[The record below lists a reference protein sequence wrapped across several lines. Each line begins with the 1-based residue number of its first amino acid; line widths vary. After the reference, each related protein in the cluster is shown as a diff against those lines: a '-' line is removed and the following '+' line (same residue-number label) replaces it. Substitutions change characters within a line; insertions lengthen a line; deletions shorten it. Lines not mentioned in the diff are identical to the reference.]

1 MSRRGPL
8 LQFAGVLGL
17 LLCTS
22 PLAAQQSYTV
32 TGRVLAE
39 GSGAAIQG
47 AQVSLSG
54 TNGGATTNSAGL
66 YTFQVNTSPGEY
78 TIEVQFIGRET
89 VSRTVQLGSG
99 TAVRVADITL
109 RERALALDAVVVTG
123 TAAPTARR
131 AIGNAVSTV
140 GATEL
145 QSTPATTID
154 QALQGRVSGALITS
168 NTGTPGGGVSIRLRG
183 TSSIVGGAEPLYIID
198 GVVIDNNADQQLN
211 LGYRSNTT
219 NRLADLNPND
229 IERIEILKG
238 AAAAALYGSR
248 ANNGVVQIFTRR
260 GQTGEPEI
268 TVSSR
273 FGRSELVKRIDFA
286 LTPVTFATTQNDP
299 GRVPA
304 VRFDHQDLVFRDG
317 SQMDH
322 HVSVSGG
329 GGDTRYYF
337 SGAFSE
343 DNGIMRG
350 SAAERLNARM
360 NVDQSFGNFD
370 LAVGANYIKS
380 NSDLIVNGESGA
392 GGILT
397 QIVFTP
403 TLTDFTA
410 RNPETGRYINAGG
423 AGPNPLEVLENWDI
437 GQTVNRFVGSLQGRY
452 SPIQSLTLEYRFG
465 YDNYQMETSQFIP
478 IGFSP
483 ATTGSSTSINRFS
496 TLINNDAIGSYQWSL
511 GGTTDLTT
519 SVGMNHTYTTSEN
532 LNGTTTELP
541 PGTELV
547 RGAVSSVSQG
557 VVETATLGFFGQQQ
571 FGWRDRLFLTG
582 ALRMDGSSTFGE
594 EERWQMYPKVSGSW
608 VVSEE
613 PFFGDIGFV
622 DQLRLRAALGYA
634 GNQPPLGSAYARF
647 SRWPGTVNINRAGL
661 IPLAQIGNPDLK
673 PERQRE
679 FEVGVDLS
687 VLGERADIAFTYY
700 NQYTKDLLLS
710 RPFAPSTGL
719 GTILDNVG
727 ELSNKGV
734 ELELNTV
741 NVQRGP
747 FRWTSTVIYSRN
759 KNKVEKLDVAPFT
772 LGYTNRVQE
781 GHPIGVHYMAA
792 YQRDP
797 ATGEILTD
805 AVGPLGTGT
814 ANPQIVGNPWPEWTG
829 SFSNELEIGSH
840 WSASFMLD
848 GQFGHELWNQTQR
861 IQDIFAAGPLFDQL
875 LREEI
880 NQATRARIQGIW
892 EAYLEDASF
901 VKLRQVALR
910 YSTNGGWLSH
920 IGAGGMQL
928 ELLGRNLLTWTDY
941 SGYDP
946 EINMFGL
953 STVERGTD
961 FAVYPNARVYT
972 IGVRLNY

>member
-1 MSRRGPL
+1 MFRRGPI
-8 LQFAGVLGL
+8 LQLACGLGL
-17 LLCTS
+17 LLWTG
-22 PLAAQQSYTV
+22 PVAAQQSYTI
-32 TGRVLAE
+32 TGRVVTA
-39 GSGAAIQG
+39 GSGTAIQS
-47 AQVSLSG
+47 AQVSLRG
-54 TNGGATTNSAGL
+54 TGGGSLTNNQGVYS
-66 YTFQVNTSPGEY
+66 FEVNAAPGEY
-78 TIEVQFIGRET
+78 TVEVAFIGRET
-89 VSRTVQLGSG
+89 VTQTVDLGSERV
-99 TAVRVADITL
+99 VRVPDIEM

-131 AIGNAVSTV
+131 ALGNAVSTV
-140 GATEL
+140 GAAEL
-145 QSTPATTID
+145 ESTPATTID

-183 TSSIVGGAEPLYIID
+183 TSSIVGGAEPLYIVD

-260 GQTGEPEI
+260 GRTGEPEI

-286 LTPVTFATTQNDP
+286 LTPVTFAVDQNSP
-299 GRVPA
+299 GRVA
-304 VRFDHQDLVFRDG
+304 ATRYDHQDLVFRDG
-317 SQMDH
+317 SSMDH
-322 HVSVSGG
+322 HVSVAGG

-337 SGAFSE
+337 SGAYSDE
-343 DNGIMRG
+343 VGIMRG
-350 SAAERLNARM
+350 SAADRLNARI
-360 NVDQSFGNFD
+360 NIDQGFGDFQ
-370 LAVGANYIKS
+370 LSLGANYIRS

-403 TLTDFTA
+403 TLTDFTE

-423 AGPNPLEVLENWDI
+423 AGPNPLEVLDNWDI
-437 GQTVNRFVGSLQGRY
+437 GQTVNRFVGSLQGRWA
-452 SPIQSLTLEYRFG
+452 PIQPLTLEYRFG
-465 YDNYQMETSQFIP
+465 YDNYHMETWQYIP

-483 ATTGSSTSINRFS
+483 ATTGSSASVNRFS
-496 TLINNDAIGSYQWSL
+496 TLINNDVIGALQWSL
-511 GGTTDLTT
+511 GGTTALTT
-519 SVGMNHTYTTSEN
+519 SVGMNHTFTNSEN
-532 LNGTTTELP
+532 LNGSSSELP
-541 PGTELV
+541 PGTDLV
-547 RGAVSSVSQG
+547 RGAVQSVSQG
-557 VVETATLGFFGQQQ
+557 MVETVTLGFFGQQQ

-594 EERWQMYPKVSGSW
+594 DERWQMYPKISGSW

-613 PFFGDIGFV
+613 PFFENVSFV
-622 DQLRLRAALGYA
+622 DQFRVRAALGYA

-647 SRWPGTVNINRAGL
+647 SRWPGTININRAGL
-661 IPLAQIGNPDLK
+661 VPSSQIGNPELK

-679 FEVGVDLS
+679 FELGADVS
-687 VLGERADIAFTYY
+687 VFGERADIGFTYY
-700 NQYTKDLLLS
+700 NQYTKDLLLT

-734 ELELNTV
+734 ELQLNTV
-741 NVQRGP
+741 NVDRGP
-747 FRWTSTVIYSRN
+747 FRWSSSVIYSRN
-759 KNKVEKLDVAPFT
+759 KNEIEKLEVAPFT
-772 LGYTNRVQE
+772 VGYTNRVEE
-781 GHPIGVHYMAA
+781 GQPIGVHYMSSFE
-792 YQRDP
+792 RD
-797 ATGEILTD
+797 ASGNIVTD
-805 AVGPLGTGT
+805 DDGLPVNGGVR
-814 ANPQIVGNPWPEWTG
+814 IVGNPWPEWTG
-829 SFSNELEIGSH
+829 SFSNEFQYGSN
-840 WSASFMLD
+840 WSASFMFD

-861 IQDIFAAGPLFDQL
+861 IQDIFGAGPLFDRL

-880 NQATRARIQGIW
+880 TQAERARVQSIW
-892 EAYLEDASF
+892 ESYLEDASF
-901 VKLRQVALR
+901 IKLRQVALR
-910 YSTNGGWLSH
+910 YTTSGDWLRS
-920 IGAGGMQL
+920 IGAGGLQL
-928 ELLGRNLLTWTDY
+928 ELLGRNLFTWTDY

-972 IGVRLNY
+972 LGVRLNY

>member
-1 MSRRGPL
+1 MSVRRSMVRLASALAIL
-8 LQFAGVLGL
+8 LSAG
-17 LLCTS
+17 
-22 PLAAQQSYTV
+22 PLAAQQTYTI
-32 TGRVLAE
+32 TGRVLAG
-39 GSGAAIQG
+39 GSGTAIQG
-47 AQVSLSG
+47 AQISLRGTGGGGMTNNTGTYSFAVS
-54 TNGGATTNSAGL
+54 TA
-66 YTFQVNTSPGEY
+66 PGEY
-78 TIEVQFIGRET
+78 TLEIAFIGRET
-89 VSRTVQLGSG
+89 VTQTVMLGDDS
-99 TAVRVADITL
+99 TVRVPDVTL
-109 RERALALDAVVVTG
+109 RERALELDAVVVTG

-140 GATEL
+140 NATEL

-183 TSSIVGGAEPLYIID
+183 TSSIVGGAEPLYIVD

-211 LGYRSNTT
+211 LGYRSNTS
-219 NRLADLNPND
+219 NRLADLDPND

-260 GQTGEPEI
+260 GQTGAPQI

-273 FGRSELVKRIDFA
+273 FGRSELIRRIDFA

-317 SQMDH
+317 MQMDH

-329 GGDTRYYF
+329 SGDTRYYF

-343 DNGIMRG
+343 DEGIMRG
-350 SAAERLNARM
+350 AAHDRLNARM
-360 NVDQSFGNFD
+360 NVDQDFGEFQ
-370 LAVGANYIKS
+370 LSVGANYIRS
-380 NSDLIVNGESGA
+380 DADLIVNGESGA

-403 TLTDFTA
+403 TLTDLTA
-410 RNPETGRYINAGG
+410 RNPETGRYLFAGG

-437 GQTVNRFVGSLQGRY
+437 GQSINRFVGSLQGRY
-452 SPIQSLTLEYRFG
+452 SPWQPLTLEYRFG
-465 YDNYQMETSQFIP
+465 YDNYHMETWQYIP

-483 ATTGSSTSINRFS
+483 ATSGSSSSINRFS
-496 TLINNDAIGSYQWSL
+496 SLINNDVIGALQWSL
-511 GGTTDLTT
+511 GASTTLTT
-519 SVGMNHTYTTSEN
+519 SLGMNHTYTNSEN

-541 PGTELV
+541 PGTELA
-547 RGAVSSVSQG
+547 RGAVSALTQG
-557 VVETATLGFFGQQQ
+557 IVETTTLGFFGQQQ
-571 FGWRDRLFLTG
+571 VGWRDRLFLTG
-582 ALRMDGSSTFGE
+582 ALRMDGSSTFGAD
-594 EERWQMYPKVSGSW
+594 ERWQMYPKISGSW

-613 PFFGDIGFV
+613 PFFANVGFV
-622 DQLRLRAALGYA
+622 NQLRLRAALGYA

-647 SRWPGTVNINRAGL
+647 SRWPGTVNVNRAGL
-661 IPLAQIGNPDLK
+661 VPLAQIGNPDLK

-679 FEVGVDLS
+679 FEIGVDVS
-687 VLGERADIAFTYY
+687 VLGERADLSLTYY

-727 ELSNKGV
+727 ELSNKGI
-734 ELELNTV
+734 ELQLNTV

-747 FRWTSTVIYSRN
+747 VRWTSSVIYSRN
-759 KNKVEKLDVAPFT
+759 KNRIEKLNVAPFT

-781 GHPIGVHYMAA
+781 GQPIGMHYMAA
-792 YQRDP
+792 YQRD
-797 ATGEILTD
+797 ASGAIMTD
-805 AVGPLGTGT
+805 AIGPLGTGT

-829 SFSNELEIGSH
+829 SLSNELEFGSN
-840 WSASFMLD
+840 WSASFLLD
-848 GQFGHELWNQTQR
+848 GQFGHELWNQTRR
-861 IQDIFAAGPLFDQL
+861 IQDIFGAGPLFDQL

-880 NQATRARIQGIW
+880 TQPTRARIQGIW

-910 YSTNGGWLSH
+910 YSTRGDWLSR
-920 IGAGGMQL
+920 IGASGLEL
-928 ELLGRNLLTWTDY
+928 ELLGRNLYTWTDY

>member
-1 MSRRGPL
+1 MSRRGPIV
-8 LQFAGVLGL
+8 QFASVLGF
-17 LLCTS
+17 LLCAG
-22 PLAAQQSYTV
+22 PLAAQQTYTI
-32 TGRVLAE
+32 TGRVLAD

-54 TNGGATTNSAGL
+54 TAAGSTTSNAGL
-66 YTFQVNTSPGEY
+66 YSFQLSTSPGEY
-78 TIEVQFIGRET
+78 TLEVEFIGRET
-89 VSRTVQLGSG
+89 VTRTVTLGSDN
-99 TAVRVADITL
+99 TVRVPDIMM

-140 GATEL
+140 GAREL

-183 TSSIVGGAEPLYIID
+183 TSSIVGGAEPLYIVD
-198 GVVIDNNADQQLN
+198 GVIIDNNADQQLN
-211 LGYRSNTT
+211 LGYRSNTS

-286 LTPVTFATTQNDP
+286 LTPVTFATNQNEP

-317 SQMDH
+317 AQMEH

-329 GGDTRYYF
+329 AGDTRYYF
-337 SGAFSE
+337 SGAYSDDE
-343 DNGIMRG
+343 GIMRG
-350 SAAERLNARM
+350 SAHDRLNARI
-360 NVDQSFGNFD
+360 NVDQGFGDFQ

-380 NSDLIVNGESGA
+380 NSDLIVNGEHGA

-410 RNPETGRYINAGG
+410 RNPETGRYVTAGVV
-423 AGPNPLEVLENWDI
+423 GPNPLEVLENWDI

-452 SPIQSLTLEYRFG
+452 SPIQPLTLEYRFG
-465 YDNYQMETSQFIP
+465 YDNYQMETWQYIP
-478 IGFSP
+478 IGFAP

-496 TLINNDAIGSYQWSL
+496 TLINNDAIGSFQWAV
-511 GGTTDLTT
+511 GETTDMTT
-519 SVGMNHTYTTSEN
+519 SVGMNHTFTTAEN
-532 LNGTTTELP
+532 LNGSSSELP

-557 VVETATLGFFGQQQ
+557 MTETATLGFFGQQQ

-594 EERWQMYPKVSGSW
+594 DERWQMYPKISGSW

-613 PFFGDIGFV
+613 PFFGGIDFV

-647 SRWPGTVNINRAGL
+647 SRWPGTININRAGL
-661 IPLAQIGNPDLK
+661 VPSSQLGNPELK

-679 FEVGVDLS
+679 YEVGVDVS
-687 VLGERADIAFTYY
+687 VFGERADLSFSYY
-700 NQYTKDLLLS
+700 NQYTKDLLLT
-710 RPFAPSTGL
+710 RPFAPSTGV
-719 GTILDNVG
+719 GSILDNVG
-727 ELSNKGV
+727 ELSNKGI
-734 ELELNTV
+734 ELQLNTV

-747 FRWTSTVIYSRN
+747 FRWTSSVIYSRN
-759 KNKVEKLDVAPFT
+759 RNRIEKLDVAPFS
-772 LGYTNRVQE
+772 LGYTNRVQL
-781 GHPIGVHYMAA
+781 HQPIGVHYMAA
-792 YQRDP
+792 FQRDP
-797 ATGEILTD
+797 NTGEILTD
-805 AVGPLGTGT
+805 AIGPLGTGT

-829 SFSNELEIGSH
+829 SFSNELAYGSN
-840 WSASFMLD
+840 WSASFMFD

-861 IQDIFAAGPLFDQL
+861 IQDIFGAGPLFDQL

-910 YSTNGGWLSH
+910 YSTNADWLRG
-920 IGAGGMQL
+920 IGAGGLQL
-928 ELLGRNLLTWTDY
+928 ELLGRNLFTWTDY

-961 FAVYPNARVYT
+961 FAVYPNARIYT
-972 IGVRLNY
+972 LGVRLNY